1 MSGPLD
7 MGTALQE
14 FARPLKL
21 RGLKI
26 PNRIWMSPMCQYSA
40 AEDGIPTSWHM
51 VHYGSRAVGGAGMVM
66 VESTAIGP
74 RHRTT
79 AHDLGIW
86 SAAQIGGHRRL
97 AAQIKDL
104 GAVATV
110 QLQSAGRKSSHLVPW
125 LGKGQN
131 GAVPVEDGGWI
142 PMAPSARAFGQLTVP
157 DAMTVAEI
165 DGLVD
170 AFAQAAANA
179 HDAGYDVVEIHAAH
193 GYLLH
198 QFLSPVTNCRL
209 DAFGGG
215 LENRMRLPL
224 RVCKAVRDAF
234 PQDKPVFVRMTAMD
248 WIDGGITLDEALAF
262 ATRLAALGID
272 LLDVTSGALAIDAPP
287 PNKQGLNLEFAE
299 VLKDIAGVA
308 VAPVGQLS
316 DPELLRRVAETS
328 SVDAVIVG
336 RALLRDPYFALRL
349 TGNQPKESWPS
360 QYHRAL

>member
-1 MSGPLD
+1 MEKFSL
-7 MGTALQE
+7 
-14 FARPLKL
+14 PLKL
-21 RGLKI
+21 RGLRI

-40 AEDGIPTSWHM
+40 KEDGVPTSWHM

-66 VESTAIGP
+66 VESTAVGP

-86 SAAQIGGHRRL
+86 SVGQVRAHREL

-104 GAVATV
+104 GAVAAV
-110 QLQSAGRKSSHLVPW
+110 QLQSAGRKSSHMVPW
-125 LGKGQN
+125 HGKGQN
-131 GAVPVEDGGWI
+131 GAVTVEDGGWI
-142 PMAPSARAFGQLTVP
+142 PMAPSALPFGQLAVP
-157 DAMTVAEI
+157 DAMTAAEMEET
-165 DGLVD
+165 VE
-170 AFAQAAANA
+170 AFTQAAVNA
-179 HDAGYDVVEIHAAH
+179 AEAGYDVVEIHAAH

-198 QFLSPVTNCRL
+198 QFLSPVTNRRN
-209 DAFGGG
+209 DDFGGG

-234 PQDKPVFVRMTAMD
+234 PQDKAVFVRITATD
-248 WIDGGITLDEALAF
+248 WIDGGITLDEAIVF
-262 ATRLAALGID
+262 AGRLAALGID

-316 DPELLRRVAETS
+316 EPELLRKVAETS

-349 TGNQPKESWPS
+349 TASQPKESWPS

>member
-1 MSGPLD
+1 MSTEPGH
-7 MGTALQE
+7 

-21 RGLKI
+21 RELEI

-40 AEDGIPTSWHM
+40 DGDGVPTSWHM

-79 AHDLGIW
+79 ANDLGIW
-86 SAAQIGGHRRL
+86 NEAQVTAHRQL
-97 AAQIKDL
+97 AAQIKEF
-104 GAVATV
+104 GAAAAL
-110 QLQSAGRKSSHLVPW
+110 QLQSAGRKSSHMVPW
-125 LGKGQN
+125 RESGQN
-131 GAVPVEDGGWI
+131 SVHSVDGGGWV
-142 PMAPSARAFGQLTVP
+142 PMGPSAKAFGQLTVP
-157 DAMTVAEI
+157 APMTAGDI
-165 DGLVD
+165 DEVVE

-179 HDAGYDVVEIHAAH
+179 DAAGYDIVEVHAAH

-198 QFLSPVTNCRL
+198 QFLSPVSNERQ
-209 DAFGGG
+209 DEYGGS

-224 RVCKAVRDAF
+224 RVCEAVREAF
-234 PQDKPVFVRMTAMD
+234 PKTKPMFVRITATD
-248 WIDGGITLDEALAF
+248 WIEGGISIEEARSFARALAG
-262 ATRLAALGID
+262 LGVD
-272 LLDVTSGALAIDAPP
+272 LLDVTSGALTVDAPP
-287 PNKQGLNLEFAE
+287 PNRKGLNLEFAE
-299 VLKDIAGVA
+299 ALKEETGLP

-316 DPELLRRVAETS
+316 DPELVRSISESS

-349 TGNQPKESWPS
+349 VQGQPKDHWPN

>member
-1 MSGPLD
+1 MEKFSL
-7 MGTALQE
+7 
-14 FARPLKL
+14 PLKL
-21 RGLKI
+21 RALKI

-40 AEDGIPTSWHM
+40 KEDGVPTSWHM

-66 VESTAIGP
+66 VESTAVGP

-79 AHDLGIW
+79 PHDLGIW
-86 SAAQIGGHRRL
+86 SPGQVRAHRKL

-104 GAVATV
+104 GAVAAV
-110 QLQSAGRKSSHLVPW
+110 QLQSAGRKSSHMVPW

-131 GAVPVEDGGWI
+131 GAVSVEDGGWI
-142 PMAPSARAFGQLTVP
+142 PMAPSSLPFGQLTVP
-157 DAMTVAEI
+157 DAMTAADMEETVE
-165 DGLVD
+165 
-170 AFAQAAANA
+170 AFAQAAVNA
-179 HDAGYDVVEIHAAH
+179 AEAGYDVVEIHAAH

-198 QFLSPVTNCRL
+198 QFLSPVTNRRN
-209 DAFGGG
+209 DGFGGG

-234 PQDKPVFVRMTAMD
+234 PQDKPVFVRITATD
-248 WIDGGITLDEALAF
+248 WIDGGITLDEAIVLAG
-262 ATRLAALGID
+262 RLAALGID

-287 PNKQGLNLEFAE
+287 PNRQGLNLEFAE

-316 DPELLRRVAETS
+316 DPELLRKVAETS

-349 TGNQPKESWPS
+349 TANQPKESWPS

>member
-1 MSGPLD
+1 MRGHLE
-7 MGTALQE
+7 MNTILE
-14 FARPLKL
+14 KFARPLKL

-26 PNRIWMSPMCQYSA
+26 QNRIWMSPMCQYSA
-40 AEDGIPTSWHM
+40 NEDGIPTSWHM

-86 SAAQIGGHRRL
+86 SADQVRAHRKL

-104 GAVATV
+104 GAVASV

-125 LGKGQN
+125 VGKGQN

-142 PMAPSARAFGQLTVP
+142 PMAPSAKPFGELAIP
-157 DAMTVAEI
+157 EAMTHADINE
-165 DGLVD
+165 LVE
-170 AFAQAAANA
+170 AFAQAAVNA
-179 HDAGYDVVEIHAAH
+179 HDAGYDVVEMHAAH

-198 QFLSPVTNCRL
+198 QFLSPLTNCRR
-209 DAFGGG
+209 DDFGGG

-234 PQDKPVFVRMTAMD
+234 PQDKPVFVRITATD
-248 WIDGGITLDEALAF
+248 WIDGGITLDEALVF
-262 ATRLAALGID
+262 ASRLAGLGID
-272 LLDVTSGALAIDAPP
+272 LLDVTSGALAINAAP
-287 PNKQGLNLEFAE
+287 PNKQGLNVEFAE
-299 VLKDIAGVA
+299 VLKDVAGIA

-316 DPELLRRVAETS
+316 DPELLRGIAETS

-349 TGNQPKESWPS
+349 TGGQSKEIWPS

>member
-1 MSGPLD
+1 MS
-7 MGTALQE
+7 TSIE
-14 FARPLKL
+14 KFSRPLKL

-40 AEDGIPTSWHM
+40 TEDGVPTSWHM

-66 VESTAIGP
+66 VESTAVGP

-86 SAAQIGGHRRL
+86 SAPQVGAHRKL

-104 GAVATV
+104 GAIAAV
-110 QLQSAGRKSSHLVPW
+110 QLQSAGRKSSHMVPW

-142 PMAPSARAFGQLTVP
+142 PMAPSATPFGQLTVP
-157 DAMTVAEI
+157 DAMTTAEME
-165 DGLVD
+165 GTVE
-170 AFAQAAANA
+170 AFAQAAVNA
-179 HDAGYDVVEIHAAH
+179 AEAGYDVVEIHAAH

-198 QFLSPVTNCRL
+198 QFLSPVTNRRT
-209 DAFGGG
+209 DEFGGG
-215 LENRMRLPL
+215 LENRMLLPL

-234 PQDKPVFVRMTAMD
+234 PQDRPVFVRITATD
-248 WIDGGITLDEALAF
+248 WIDGGITIDEALVF
-262 ATRLAALGID
+262 AARLAALGID

-316 DPELLRRVAETS
+316 DPELLRKVAETS

-349 TGNQPKESWPS
+349 TAHPPKERWPS

>member
-1 MSGPLD
+1 MSGLLEK
-7 MGTALQE
+7 GTGLE
-14 FARPLKL
+14 KFAQPLKL
-21 RGLKI
+21 RGLEI

-86 SAAQIGGHRRL
+86 SAAQVGGHRKL

-104 GAVATV
+104 GAVAAV
-110 QLQSAGRKSSHLVPW
+110 QLQSAGRKSSHMVPW
-125 LGKGQN
+125 TGKGQN
-131 GAVPVEDGGWI
+131 GAVPVEDGGWT
-142 PMAPSARAFGQLTVP
+142 PMAPSAKPFGQLTVP
-157 DAMTVAEI
+157 DAMTTAEI
-165 DGLVD
+165 DHLVE
-170 AFAQAAANA
+170 AFAQAALNA
-179 HDAGYDVVEIHAAH
+179 DDAGYDVVEIHAAH

-198 QFLSPVTNCRL
+198 QFLSPVTNDRR
-209 DAFGGG
+209 DHFGGG

-234 PQDKPVFVRMTAMD
+234 PEEKPVFVRITAMD
-248 WIDGGITLDEALAF
+248 WIDDGITMDDALAF
-262 ATRLAALGID
+262 AIGLAELGID

-287 PNKQGLNLEFAE
+287 PNRQGLNLEFAE
-299 VLKDIAGVA
+299 VLKDISGVA
-308 VAPVGQLS
+308 AAPVGQLS
-316 DPELLRRVAETS
+316 DPELLRRVAGTS

-349 TGNQPKESWPS
+349 TGDQPTKTWPS

>member
-1 MSGPLD
+1 MSGLLET
-7 MGTALQE
+7 GAGLAE
-14 FARPLKL
+14 LAKPLKL
-21 RGLKI
+21 RGLEI

-40 AEDGIPTSWHM
+40 EEDGVPTNWHM

-86 SAAQIGGHRRL
+86 SAAQVGGHRKL

-104 GAVATV
+104 GAVAAV
-110 QLQSAGRKSSHLVPW
+110 QLQSAGRKSSHMVPW
-125 LGKGQN
+125 TGKGQN
-131 GAVPVEDGGWI
+131 GAVIAEDGGWI
-142 PMAPSARAFGQLTVP
+142 PMAPSAKPFGELTVP
-157 DAMTVAEI
+157 EAMTAADI
-165 DGLVD
+165 DHLVE
-170 AFAQAAANA
+170 AFAQAAVNA
-179 HDAGYDVVEIHAAH
+179 GEAGYDVVEIHAAH

-198 QFLSPVTNCRL
+198 QFLSPVTNDRR
-209 DAFGGG
+209 DHFGGG
-215 LENRMRLPL
+215 IENRMRLPL

-234 PQDKPVFVRMTAMD
+234 PEDKPVFVRITAMD
-248 WIDGGITLDEALAF
+248 WIDGGITMGEALTF
-262 ATRLAALGID
+262 AIGLAELGID

-287 PNKQGLNLEFAE
+287 PNRQGLNLEFAE
-299 VLKDIAGVA
+299 TLKDASGVA
-308 VAPVGQLS
+308 AAPVGQLS
-316 DPELLRRVAETS
+316 DPELLRRVARTS

-349 TGNQPKESWPS
+349 TGNQPRETWPV